1 MGEKEPKK
9 KGAFKRFFEEFKAFL
24 NKGNAFMLAV
34 GVVIGGAFNAIVTS
48 LVNILMSLATWPVPG
63 GLKGLVTVLPAVTD
77 AQKGALFLQGGE
89 KVALQYFTMDQVNA
103 RVIEF
108 AAAQDRVGL
117 KVDDSDF
124 NLWKAQLLGLYE
136 QHGTT
141 FTYKMS
147 AIIDWGTFINAVI
160 AFIVIGLTLFII
172 VKVMNKI
179 DEKKAAAK
187 AAALEKYYEKHPEER
202 PAPPEEGTPE
212 PTEADILK
220 EILGELKKA
229 NEGKKKPAKEAE

>member
-1 MGEKEPKK
+1 
-9 KGAFKRFFEEFKAFL
+9 
-24 NKGNAFMLAV
+24 MLAV
-34 GVVIGGAFNAIVTS
+34 GVVIGAAFNAIVTS
-48 LVNILMSLATWPVPG
+48 LVNILMSLATWAVPG

-77 AQKGALFLQGGE
+77 AQKGAEFLQNGQ
-89 KVALQYFTMDQVNA
+89 VVNLQSFTMAEVNA

-108 AAAQDRVGL
+108 AANQGVTIDE
-117 KVDDSDF
+117 KSDTF
-124 NLWKAQLLGLYE
+124 LQWKTSLLSLYE

-147 AIIDWGTFINAVI
+147 AIIDWGAFINAVI
-160 AFIVIGLTLFII
+160 AFIIIGLTLFII

-179 DEKKAAAK
+179 EEKKAAAK

-202 PAPPEEGTPE
+202 PVPPEEGTPE

-220 EILGELKKA
+220 EILCELKKA